1 MQVLKSL
8 KNNVLKARD
17 YIATRGAR
25 VVSTATALAVASS
38 VAVSSAFAETTGT
51 ELTVPDLGVNGT
63 TVVAKLTATMGT
75 WVMGGI
81 GIAIGV
87 FIVKLGWGFVKQF
100 AQRS

>member
-1 MQVLKSL
+1 MQILKSL
-8 KNNVLKARD
+8 KNNALKTRD
-17 YIATRGAR
+17 YVAKRGAR
-25 VVSTATALAVASS
+25 VVANASALAVAST
-38 VAVSSAFAETTGT
+38 VAVSTAFAETTGSDI
-51 ELTVPDLGVNGT
+51 TVPDLGVNGT

>member
-8 KNNVLKARD
+8 KNNALKTRD
-17 YIATRGAR
+17 YIVKRGAR
-25 VVSTATALAVASS
+25 VVVDVSALAVAST
-38 VAVSSAFAETTGT
+38 VAVSTAFGQETSDI
-51 ELTVPDLGVNGT
+51 TVPDLGVDGT

>member
-1 MQVLKSL
+1 MKLLKSL
-8 KNNVLKARD
+8 KNNTLKARD
-17 YIATRGAR
+17 YIAKRGAR
-25 VVSTATALAVASS
+25 LLVEASALAVASS
-38 VAVSSAFAETTGT
+38 VAVSSAFAETSGA
-51 ELTVPDLGVNGT
+51 ELNVPDLGVNGT

>member
-8 KNNVLKARD
+8 KNNALKTRD

-38 VAVSSAFAETTGT
+38 VAVSSAFAEDAAA
-51 ELTVPDLGVNGT
+51 LTVPDLGVNGT

>member
-1 MQVLKSL
+1 MKALNML
-8 KNNVLKARD
+8 KNNVLKTRD
-17 YIATRGAR
+17 YIAKRGAC
-25 VVSTATALAVASS
+25 VVADASALAVAST
-38 VAVSSAFAETTGT
+38 VAVSTAFGQETADI
-51 ELTVPDLGVNGT
+51 TVPDLGVNGT

>member
-1 MQVLKSL
+1 MKALNML
-8 KNNVLKARD
+8 KNNALKTRD
-17 YIATRGAR
+17 YLAKRGAR
-25 VVSTATALAVASS
+25 VVADASVLAVAST
-38 VAVSSAFAETTGT
+38 VAVSTAFGQEAGEI
-51 ELTVPDLGVNGT
+51 TVPDMGVDGT

>member
-1 MQVLKSL
+1 MKALNML
-8 KNNVLKARD
+8 KNNALKTRD
-17 YIATRGAR
+17 YLAKRGAR
-25 VVSTATALAVASS
+25 VVADASVLAVAST
-38 VAVSSAFAETTGT
+38 VAVSTAFGQEGG
-51 ELTVPDLGVNGT
+51 EITVPDMGVDGT

>member
-8 KNNVLKARD
+8 KNNALKARD

-38 VAVSSAFAETTGT
+38 VAVSTAFAEEAA

>member
-1 MQVLKSL
+1 MQIFKSL
-8 KNNVLKARD
+8 KNKVLQTRD
-17 YIATRGAR
+17 YVVSRGAR
-25 VVSTATALAVASS
+25 IVADASAIAVAST
-38 VAVSSAFAETTGT
+38 VVVSNAFAQEGG
-51 ELTVPDLGVNGT
+51 LTVPDLGVDGG

>member
-1 MQVLKSL
+1 MKVLKSL
-8 KNNVLKARD
+8 KNNVLKTRD
-17 YIATRGAR
+17 YIAKHGSR
-25 VVSTATALAVASS
+25 VVANASALAVAST
-38 VAVSSAFAETTGT
+38 VAVSTAFAETTAGDI
-51 ELTVPDLGVNGT
+51 TVPDLGVNGT